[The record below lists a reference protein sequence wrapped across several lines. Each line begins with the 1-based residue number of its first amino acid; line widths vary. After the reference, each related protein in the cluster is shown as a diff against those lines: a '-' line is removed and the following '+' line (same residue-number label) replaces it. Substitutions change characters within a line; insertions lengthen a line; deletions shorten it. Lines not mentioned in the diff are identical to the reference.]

1 MSIPKKLAKVIQ
13 TLYRESIKTA
23 KVLPKRLMTWLLR
36 NLMILRHRSHLTR
49 AGFILPTVTMV
60 ILVVALLTTAI
71 VFRSFDRAKNASNVR
86 VNEAVLKAATPA
98 IDRAKAKLDE
108 LFTDPTLPRATPSE
122 EALANVFTQKKDK
135 YTLGDE
141 ERLEIQGEGDP
152 VWRFPV
158 DTNNDGQFDSFTY
171 YGIFFKTP
179 LDEQASARDPDEMEA
194 RTPPMDEGTT
204 NKQCTELLATSA
216 SLVGGR
222 GYYKVGSKLKKS
234 IFVYTATVPIT
245 DLTGLDKK
253 TYQEF
258 PGGNKGFSALEYQQ
272 DRARIPLSNNA
283 VVYEDDLAIT
293 PGQGTTFNLNGRI
306 MTNGNLLIGNDAT
319 NPTINLYL
327 VSSAESCFY
336 QEENSKILVGGNVGI
351 GAPDGPEGDA
361 GANVH
366 TFEEGVAAAGTPP
379 GTEGLGTG
387 NKSVSNNPQE
397 ITSNNLAYAQRIDHL
412 VTNTTGG
419 DPDEVANRS
428 AGTSREKA
436 LENYFKERTRR
447 VPFVEVPLGAAQT
460 LLNPTGAGDELRPV
474 DTWILPFDKTNNNT
488 SNNSLSLKFN
498 GDFLDPPATEPETQQ
513 SLGKEKRLGDRLLVG
528 NALPAKWWNGDS
540 FAGEETEQPVL
551 KDGSDVFW
559 NEPDDEPRF
568 RTTQMRTLSDLGD
581 TDRNGFWERKAAQQP
596 TQPLEGIGGL
606 RVVTGAGLY
615 VDDNGIIGDTPRYP
629 RNNPT
634 RSSGTWESYLP
645 VPSWDLRFV
654 DPSDSDSNRIHVS
667 DLTTQLG
674 GNTPIIVWPDTMPM
688 SGGEGDLTG
697 NNGAGAPPN
706 EVNSDFAQKG
716 DLLMRASVVYHYGS
730 GAGTNP
736 AQEDGNKNQT
746 PIACV
751 SSYYD
756 PTDAITAQN
765 DPTVIGNWANPSATQ
780 QADFPEGRTG
790 KSNNGI
796 VYTYSSVNGIPE
808 SNLARQARLVYP
820 DGRLVN
826 EPLLKALNTPG
837 PDRLWA
843 DYAAI
848 HAAKC
853 AEGILRGV
861 ASVDSSGTIPHGA
874 IYETTL
880 LDARQLKAIH
890 QQLPQYLGANPDYDL
905 EIEDRQPSEV
915 RVTVLDLQK
924 LRTTTATASLNGPS
938 HEFLLPNSGIIYA
951 SRDDALPDL
960 SDDLS
965 NPIET
970 RERFSPVDF
979 KLDPTRRPNGIM
991 LRNGTILAR
1000 QDQSNSFILTSPPG
1014 AEKGLILA
1022 SNLPVYVKADLNSAI
1037 VGSTETGF
1045 NLHQNP
1051 SGTLVE
1057 EFSDNR
1063 LAVDGWTNVTFY
1075 NRTTKDP
1082 SFACRA
1088 NDPRLPSCSN
1098 GGDLWRPATVLGDSV
1113 TLLSSNF
1120 RFGFRNEGGYDQRNN
1135 MGNAQISQPIDLDN
1149 SGGGP
1154 NTVNFDETELNL
1166 DLDGNGDELDPSVP
1180 VDESNPP
1187 LSLVRLFN
1195 GFFDNDYGTSY
1206 DWVDPATGQPQDL
1219 DTVATGTQ
1227 GSSYLNNYIT
1237 PIQRRV
1243 AFSEYVMEIC
1253 RQVPVSSCGPNDW
1266 VVGFDMNGD
1275 GDVNDAVIFD
1285 LDRDANVNTTTNLG
1299 TAVDPDDN
1307 EKAIKAFQLAQ
1318 ALLANNSITNT
1329 TTPTLLENGEVNWAT
1344 AFTTGGNSAS
1354 PLDRLG
1360 AGTTARP
1367 ALDSADQR
1375 YPRRVA
1381 FARNNADQL
1390 VTDTV
1395 GGNLVY
1401 KPMGVGCPLDATA
1414 TTPTNNGCTYPPNNT
1429 RTANVHYG
1437 TLTTTNNA
1445 LWFRTTNNTSGQPN
1459 QNESYRPDRPLFYDP
1474 PISPLGQPRLV
1485 PVLQVH
1491 TLRSIPVTD
1500 SNALPLE
1507 GTGIECLE
1515 TTNWLQQANPNGEI
1529 FNLIAAGG
1537 DTPPRPSEQNGGL
1550 ENYVRLLERWAEDTT
1565 ACATINTL
1573 TAQISGS
1580 FIQTKR
1586 SAYATA
1592 PFLQS
1597 LTDPSNPTPLP
1608 SRFGYNT
1615 RLAAKNTGAAFNRYS
1630 RLPYSSQSGGR
1641 NAYYTAANRLWGYD
1655 VGLLSQLPDLFSQ
1668 RFTTPPAGEPDEF
1681 LREVGRNDPWV
1692 EALVD
1697 DSCLDTTAN
1706 DDC

>member
-1 MSIPKKLAKVIQ
+1 MSIPKKLTKVIQ
-13 TLYRESIKTA
+13 TLYQESIKTA
-23 KVLPKRLMTWLLR
+23 QALPKRLMTWLLR

-122 EALANVFTQKKDK
+122 EALATVFIQKKTK

-141 ERLEIQGEGDP
+141 ERLEIEGEGDP

-158 DTNNDGQFDSFTY
+158 DTNNDGKFDSFTY

-179 LDEQASARDPDEMEA
+179 LDEQESARDPQDMEA

-245 DLTGLDKK
+245 DLTGLDLG

-272 DRARIPLSNNA
+272 DRSRIPLSNNA

-293 PGQGTTFNLNGRI
+293 PGEGTTFNLNGRI
-306 MTNGNLLIGNDAT
+306 MTNGNLLIGNGAT
-319 NPTINLYL
+319 ASNPTINLYL

-351 GAPDGPEGDA
+351 GAPDGPERSA

-379 GTEGLGTG
+379 GKEGLGTG
-387 NKSVSNNPQE
+387 NKSVTNNPQE

-412 VTNTTGG
+412 VNNTTGG
-419 DPDEVANRS
+419 DPDEVTNRS
-428 AGTSREKA
+428 AGTSRDKA

-447 VPFVEVPLGAAQT
+447 VPFVEVPLGTAQT
-460 LLNPTGAGDELRPV
+460 LQNPTGSGDNLRPV
-474 DTWILPFDKTNNNT
+474 NTWILPFDETNNQT

-528 NALPAKWWNGDS
+528 NALPAKWWNGTS

-551 KDGSDVFW
+551 KNGNDVFW

-581 TDRNGFWERKAAQQP
+581 TDRNGFWERMAAQQP

-615 VDDNGIIGDTPRYP
+615 VDDNSITGDTPRYP

-634 RSSGTWESYLP
+634 RDSKTWESYLP

-654 DPSDSDSNRIHVS
+654 DPSDSDTNRIHVS

-697 NNGAGAPPN
+697 NNGANLPAN
-706 EVNSDFAQKG
+706 QVNSDFAQKG

-765 DPTVIGNWANPSATQ
+765 EQTLTTNWENPLAATGLPTALG
-780 QADFPEGRTG
+780 GRTG

-796 VYTYSSVNGIPE
+796 VYTYSSVAGIPE

-826 EPLLKALNTPG
+826 EPLLKALNTAAG
-837 PDRLWA
+837 DRLWA

-848 HAAKC
+848 HAARC

-890 QQLPQYLGANPDYDL
+890 QELPQYLGSNPDYDL

-924 LRTTTATASLNGPS
+924 LRTTTATASANGPS
-938 HEFLLPNSGIIYA
+938 PEFLLPNSGIIYA

-960 SDDLS
+960 SHDPTNLTD
-965 NPIET
+965 IDT

-1000 QDQSNSFILTSPPG
+1000 QDESNSFILTSPPG

-1037 VGSTETGF
+1037 AGSTTTGF

-1063 LAVDGWTNVTFY
+1063 LAVDGWTEATFY

-1088 NDPRLPSCSN
+1088 DDPRLPSCSS

-1135 MGNAQISQPIDLDN
+1135 MGHAQISQPIDLN
-1149 SGGGP
+1149 NLNGIEAAATF
-1154 NTVNFDETELNL
+1154 NETVLNL
-1166 DLDGNGDELDPSVP
+1166 DLNGDGDKVDNIT

-1206 DWVDPATGQPQDL
+1206 DWVEPTTGQPQDL
-1219 DTVATGTQ
+1219 DSVATRTQ

-1243 AFSEYVMEIC
+1243 PFPEYVMEIC
-1253 RQVPVSSCGPNDW
+1253 RKVPVSSCGPNDW
-1266 VVGFDMNGD
+1266 VVGFDGD
-1275 GDVNDAVIFD
+1275 GDGE
-1285 LDRDANVNTTTNLG
+1285 LDNT
-1299 TAVDPDDN
+1299 
-1307 EKAIKAFQLAQ
+1307 EKAIKAFQLGQ
-1318 ALLANNSITNT
+1318 ALVAAGKTDASSDDS
-1329 TTPTLLENGEVNWAT
+1329 LEDGEVNWAR
-1344 AFTTGGNSAS
+1344 AFTTGSNSAS

-1367 ALDSADQR
+1367 ALDPADQR

-1381 FARNNADQL
+1381 FARDANDQL
-1390 VTDTV
+1390 EPVTV
-1395 GGNLVY
+1395 SGNPVY
-1401 KPMGVGCPLDATA
+1401 KPMGVGCPLDATG
-1414 TTPTNNGCTYPPNNT
+1414 TTYSNNGCTYPPT
-1429 RTANVHYG
+1429 PTWTANVHYG
-1437 TLTTTNNA
+1437 TITATNNA
-1445 LWFRTTNNTSGQPN
+1445 LWFRTTNNRAGQPN
-1459 QNESYRPDRPLFYDP
+1459 QDERYTANRPLFYDP
-1474 PISPLGQPRLV
+1474 PISLLGQPRLV

-1491 TLRSIPVTD
+1491 TLTSDPD
-1500 SNALPLE
+1500 SPRKSPDALPLE
-1507 GTGIECLE
+1507 GGNIECLE
-1515 TTNWLQQANPNGEI
+1515 TTNWLQQANTNGEI

-1565 ACATINTL
+1565 ACGTIDTL

-1597 LTDPSNPTPLP
+1597 LTDPSSPTPLP
-1608 SRFGYNT
+1608 SRFGYAT
-1615 RLAAKNTGAAFNRYS
+1615 TLTGKNAGPAFNRYS

-1697 DSCLDTTAN
+1697 DSCRDTTAN